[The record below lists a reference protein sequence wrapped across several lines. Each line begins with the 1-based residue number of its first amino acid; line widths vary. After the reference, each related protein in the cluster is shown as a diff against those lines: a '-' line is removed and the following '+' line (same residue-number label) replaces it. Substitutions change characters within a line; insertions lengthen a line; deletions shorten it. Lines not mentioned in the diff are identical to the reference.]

1 MFQSELEQSVNQ
13 LEEHKR
19 KIKEGKLARKIQREQ
34 PADSSE
40 EQLTDLLESLRKE
53 SVREQYQLKELSRYW
68 KNRLAEIQLEIDEHQ
83 SAIILLKEERKYMS
97 ASLQQKL
104 FDQYSFLNQYGNEK
118 NLCEI
123 FEHTAEARPP
133 AGAGECAAPK
143 LLQYAFLHKLRPV
156 AMAEFWWGQSPKS
169 EIRIHGQFYPACRG
183 KCEPILAHMLEGVE
197 MDENPM
203 LTNPAEGRDVEIVYE
218 DEALVVVNKPAEFLS
233 VPGKNVQDSVY
244 ERMRLKY
251 PNATGP
257 LIVHRLDMSTSG
269 IMLVAKTKES
279 HKVLQEQ
286 FIKRTIK
293 KRYIALLDG
302 VVESEEG
309 FIDLPLRVDLDN
321 RPHQLVCYEYGKPAC
336 TKWEVVERKNNK
348 TKIHFYPITGRT
360 HQLRVHAAHPMGL
373 NSPIV
378 GDDLYGNKGE
388 RLHLH
393 AEWIEFKH
401 PTSKEIMTIQVEA
414 EF

>member
-1 MFQSELEQSVNQ
+1 M
-13 LEEHKR
+13 
-19 KIKEGKLARKIQREQ
+19 ARKIQREQ

>member
-1 MFQSELEQSVNQ
+1 
-13 LEEHKR
+13 
-19 KIKEGKLARKIQREQ
+19 
-34 PADSSE
+34 
-40 EQLTDLLESLRKE
+40 
-53 SVREQYQLKELSRYW
+53 
-68 KNRLAEIQLEIDEHQ
+68 
-83 SAIILLKEERKYMS
+83 
-97 ASLQQKL
+97 
-104 FDQYSFLNQYGNEK
+104 
-118 NLCEI
+118 
-123 FEHTAEARPP
+123 
-133 AGAGECAAPK
+133 
-143 LLQYAFLHKLRPV
+143 
-156 AMAEFWWGQSPKS
+156 MAEFWWGQSPKS